1 MDKICTKCG
10 INKPLED
17 YYKENR
23 VKDGRCSACKSCI
36 NARITKYSKTNKG
49 KLTTIKAQSK
59 YIKSDKGKLKRT
71 EYAKSP
77 EGKAARARVDH
88 NRRINIANST
98 CTLTAK
104 EFNYIIYLQD
114 NKCACCSK
122 TFNENLK
129 PTRDHIVPVN
139 KGGDFTVY
147 TVQALCVE
155 CNSKKGIKYIEY
167 RTNYHKEM
175 IARI

>member
-88 NRRINIANST
+88 NRRINIANT
-98 CTLTAK
+98 INTLTAK